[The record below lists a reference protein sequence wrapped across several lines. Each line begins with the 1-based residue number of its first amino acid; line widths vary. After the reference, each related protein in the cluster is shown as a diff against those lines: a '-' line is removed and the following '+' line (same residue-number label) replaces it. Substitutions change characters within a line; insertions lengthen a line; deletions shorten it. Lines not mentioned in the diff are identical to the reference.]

1 METLEKD
8 TIETPVIDSWRRTYK
23 PTRDQI
29 AYATD
34 LCRSELPYAE
44 RVRTIRTFDVMDSGG
59 MSELIDRLAGVRQAR
74 LARLR
79 RARRRGRGVA
89 SRR

>member
-8 TIETPVIDSWRRTYK
+8 TIETPVINSWRRSTK

-29 AYATD
+29 AYAAD

-44 RVRTIRTFDVMDSGG
+44 RVRTIRTFEIMDGAA
-59 MSELIDRLAGVRQAR
+59 MSELIDRLAQVRR
-74 LARLR
+74 DRYARLR
-79 RARRRGRGVA
+79 RKRRGRA
-89 SRR
+89 A

>member
-8 TIETPVIDSWRRTYK
+8 TIETPVINSWRRSTK

-29 AYATD
+29 AYAAD

-44 RVRTIRTFDVMDSGG
+44 RIRTIRTFDVLDAAAI
-59 MSELIDRLAGVRQAR
+59 SELIDE
-74 LARLR
+74 LARVRAARMKRL
-79 RARRRGRGVA
+79 RARRRPT
-89 SRR
+89 RRAA

>member
-1 METLEKD
+1 MDTLEKD
-8 TIETPVIDSWRRTYK
+8 TIEQPVIDSWRRTHK

-29 AYATD
+29 AFATD

-44 RVRTIRTFDVMDSGG
+44 RVRTIRTFDVMDSGDI
-59 MSELIDRLAGVRQAR
+59 SELIGRLCKVREAR
-74 LARLR
+74 LERLR
-79 RARRRGRGVA
+79 RAKRRRRGVA

>member
-1 METLEKD
+1 METLEED

-44 RVRTIRTFDVMDSGG
+44 RVRTIRTFDVMDSGD
-59 MSELIDRLAGVRQAR
+59 MSELIDRLAEVRR
-74 LARLR
+74 DRMARLR
-79 RARRRGRGVA
+79 RAKRRRRGVA